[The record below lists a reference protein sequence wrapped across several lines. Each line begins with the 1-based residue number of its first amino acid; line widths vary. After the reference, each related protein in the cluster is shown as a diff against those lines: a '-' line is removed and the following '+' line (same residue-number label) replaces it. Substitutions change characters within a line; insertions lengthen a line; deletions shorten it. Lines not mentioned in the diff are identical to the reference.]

1 MCACVRDQERRS
13 FLTGATWGREGR
25 EGDNRRLKC
34 SGAGLP
40 LADADMWEVRKAR
53 PIPSSPGEKERNE
66 SVECGAD

>member
-1 MCACVRDQERRS
+1 MCVCVRDQERRS
-13 FLTGATWGREGR
+13 FLTGGQGGG
-25 EGDNRRLKC
+25 GDNRRRERLKC

-40 LADADMWEVRKAR
+40 LADANMWEVRKAR

>member
-1 MCACVRDQERRS
+1 MCACVSGTKSGDPSRP
-13 FLTGATWGREGR
+13 EGR
-25 EGDNRRLKC
+25 EEGGDNRRRERLKC

-40 LADADMWEVRKAR
+40 LADANMWEVRKAR

>member
-1 MCACVRDQERRS
+1 MRVCQGPRAEILLDRR
-13 FLTGATWGREGR
+13 AGRGG
-25 EGDNRRLKC
+25 GDNRRRERLKC

-40 LADADMWEVRKAR
+40 LADANMWEVRKAR